1 MKMKKRSR
9 SIFENIRK
17 ERRKE
22 QQFTATMIF
31 LAGIMGAVIGR
42 CSCPNQ
48 NIVDFKRG
56 VVAPDSGKKFQPG
69 DTIKVILIN
78 EKQR

>member
-1 MKMKKRSR
+1 MKKRKQDLIESY
-9 SIFENIRK
+9 RK

-22 QQFTATMIF
+22 RQFTAMMIF
-31 LAGIMGAVIGR
+31 FVGAMGVIAGR
-42 CSCPNQ
+42 CSNPNQ
-48 NIVDFKRG
+48 NPINVKHG
-56 VVAPDSGKKFQPG
+56 VVSSDSRKSFQPG